1 MSGTYNMMYLA
12 VLLALIPASAQADDD
27 KDVKSIERI
36 TVTGSRI
43 VESLDEVPAS
53 ITLIDQQQLKENL
66 QVSSELQNLLA
77 LTVPG
82 MAPSTGSTSN
92 FGQTLRGRNVLVMID
107 GVPQDTPLRN
117 GGLGIRTLDAA
128 SIERIEVVNGA
139 TSVWGNGAAGG
150 VINYITKKP
159 TEKAAN
165 VMLSQSVRSSLV
177 KTQDSLGYRTVVSV
191 DGTLGKLGYV
201 TKLSQEKYGVQRDAE
216 GDILGLQYGLSDS
229 QQRDAFLKFVYSL
242 DDSRSMQLSY
252 NYYDSAQDA
261 NYRDVPGNIDLGGK
275 TYAIPLTSGES
286 ALGAPQGPE
295 GNYNLMAKY
304 QDNELLSDTALV
316 VDAYRQKINNVFFWS
331 PVLANPDLGLNGG
344 QSAILSE
351 KDGFRAVLTSSV
363 TVGQVD
369 STFVYGVDL
378 LQDVT
383 SQPLL
388 DNRVWVPEMD
398 MGSHALFVQSKWELG
413 DDWTLKAGARN
424 ESISVDVG
432 DYSTLKLCT
441 NAQTCSKP
449 FAVTGGEIDYDATT
463 YNAGIRY
470 RLSDAFS
477 PYVSYSEG
485 FEVPDL
491 GLLLRTATVKDI
503 RLIQSEASV
512 VKNYEAGFSS
522 ELDALYVN
530 VAVYRST
537 SELGTGSQLDSATGI
552 YIPVR
557 APQKIWGYEASAEY
571 RWSDTWQ
578 FSAAYGYTEGKDT
591 KNNIYLGARQISAP
605 KLTSSLRYQ
614 PSTDLNFSLYWLHV
628 FNRDRFMP
636 NVKGFYI
643 GDQGPVRSYDVLNL
657 SANYHL
663 GQWQLFAGIEN
674 LLNEDYF
681 PARSQSLRYGS
692 GYSVKGIGATVN
704 LGVSY
709 TF

>member
-1 MSGTYNMMYLA
+1 MAGTYNMMYLA
-12 VLLALIPASAQADDD
+12 VLLALIPTAAQADDD
-27 KDVKSIERI
+27 KAVKSIERI

-53 ITLIDQQQLKENL
+53 ITIIDQQQLKENL

-77 LTVPG
+77 LAVPG
-82 MAPSTGSTSN
+82 MAPGTGSTSN

-128 SIERIEVVNGA
+128 SIERVEVVNGA
-139 TSVWGNGAAGG
+139 TSIWGNGAAGG

-159 TEKAAN
+159 TADAAN

-177 KTQDSLGYRTVVSV
+177 KTADSLGYRTVVSV
-191 DGTLGKLGYV
+191 DGTAGKLGYV
-201 TKLSQEKYGVQRDAE
+201 TKLSQEKYGVQRDAD

-229 QQRDAFLKFVYSL
+229 QQRDAFVKFVYSL
-242 DDSRSMQLSY
+242 DDSRSLQFSY

-261 NYRDVPGNIDLGGK
+261 NYRDVPGNIDLGEK
-275 TYAIPLTSGES
+275 TYAVPLAAGEI
-286 ALGAPQGPE
+286 AQGAPQGPE

-304 QDNELLSDTALV
+304 QDDELFSNTTLV
-316 VDAYRQKINNVFFWS
+316 VDAYRQKIDNVFFWS
-331 PVLANPDLGLNGG
+331 ATLANPEQGFNGG

-351 KDGFRAVLTSSV
+351 KDGLRAVLTSSV
-363 TVGQVD
+363 TLGQVD
-369 STFVYGVDL
+369 GTFVYGLDM

-388 DNRVWVPEMD
+388 DKRIWVPEMD
-398 MGSHALFVQSKWELG
+398 MGSHALFIQSKWELG

-424 ESISVDVG
+424 ESVSVDVA
-432 DYSTLKLCT
+432 DYTTLKLCS

-449 FAVTGGEIDYDATT
+449 FAVAGGKIDYDANT
-463 YNAGIRY
+463 YNAGVRY
-470 RLSDAFS
+470 RLSDSFS

-491 GLLLRTATVKDI
+491 GLLLRTATVKNI
-503 RLIQSEASV
+503 NLIQSEASV

-522 ELDALYVN
+522 ELDALYLN
-530 VAVYRST
+530 IAVYRSE
-537 SELGTGSQLDSATGI
+537 SELGTGSQLDSTTGI

-571 RWSDTWQ
+571 RLSDAWQ
-578 FSAAYGYTEGKDT
+578 FSAAYGYAEGKDT
-591 KNNIYLGARQISAP
+591 KNDIYLGARQISAP
-605 KLTSSLRYQ
+605 KLTSSVRYLQ
-614 PSTDLNFSLYWLHV
+614 SADLSFSMYWLHV

-636 NVKGFYI
+636 NAKGFYT
-643 GDQGPVRSYDVLNL
+643 GDQGPVHSYDVLNL
-657 SANYHL
+657 SANYQL
-663 GQWQLFAGIEN
+663 NNWQLFGGIEN

-681 PARSQSLRYGS
+681 PARSQSFRYGS

>member
-1 MSGTYNMMYLA
+1 MSGTYNIMYLA
-12 VLLALIPASAQADDD
+12 VLLALIPAAAQADDD

-53 ITLIDQQQLKENL
+53 ITIIDQQQLKENL

-77 LTVPG
+77 LAVPG

-92 FGQTLRGRNVLVMID
+92 IGQTLRGRNVLVMID

-117 GGLGIRTLDAA
+117 GALGIRTLDAE

-139 TSVWGNGAAGG
+139 TSIWGNGAAGG

-159 TEKAAN
+159 TADAAN
-165 VMLSQSVRSSLV
+165 VVLSQSVRSSLV
-177 KTQDSLGYRTVVSV
+177 NTADSLGYRSVVSV
-191 DGTLGKLGYV
+191 DGTAGKLGFV

-229 QQRDAFLKFVYSL
+229 QQRDAFVKLVYGL
-242 DDSRSMQLSY
+242 DDSRSLQFSY

-261 NYRDVPGNIDLGGK
+261 NYRDVSGNIDLGEK
-275 TYAIPLTSGES
+275 TYAVPLKNGES
-286 ALGAPQGPE
+286 SPGAPQGPK

-304 QDNELLSDTALV
+304 QDDEVFSNTALV
-316 VDAYRQKINNVFFWS
+316 IDAFRQKIDNIFFWS
-331 PVLANPDLGLNGG
+331 PVLANPEQGFNGG

-351 KDGFRAVLTSSV
+351 KDGLRAVLTSSV
-363 TVGQVD
+363 SLGQVD
-369 STFVYGVDL
+369 GTFVYGLDL

-388 DNRVWVPEMD
+388 DKRMWVPEMD
-398 MGSHALFVQSKWELG
+398 MGSQALFVQTKWDLS
-413 DDWTLKAGARN
+413 DDWTLKAGARK
-424 ESISVDVG
+424 ESVG
-432 DYSTLKLCT
+432 VEVADYTTLRLCANT
-441 NAQTCSKP
+441 QTCSQP
-449 FAVTGGEIDYDATT
+449 FAVSGGKIEYDATT
-463 YNAGIRY
+463 FNAGIRY
-470 RLSDAFS
+470 RFSDAFS
-477 PYVSYSEG
+477 PFVSYSEG

-491 GLLLRTATVKDI
+491 GLLLRTATVKAI
-503 RLIQSEASV
+503 SLIQSEASV

-522 ELDALYVN
+522 ELDALYLN
-530 VAVYRST
+530 IAVYRSE
-537 SELGTGSQLDSATGI
+537 SELGTGTQLDKTTGI
-552 YIPVR
+552 YMPVR

-571 RWSDTWQ
+571 RLSDAWQ

-591 KNNIYLGARQISAP
+591 KNDIYLGGRQISAP
-605 KLTSSLRYQ
+605 KLTSSVRYL
-614 PSTDLNFSLYWLHV
+614 PTADLSFSMYWLHV
-628 FNRDRFMP
+628 FSRDRFMP
-636 NVKGFYI
+636 NAQGFYT
-643 GDQGPVRSYDVLNL
+643 GDQGPIQSYDVLNL
-657 SANYHL
+657 SANYRL
-663 GQWQLFAGIEN
+663 NNWQLFGGIEN

-681 PARSQSLRYGS
+681 PARSQSLRTSNGF
-692 GYSVKGIGATVN
+692 SVKGIGATIN